1 MKQILLVLAVF
12 SALLSCAVEEVVFQA
27 DFNRKDAVSKWSK
40 NPDMTW
46 QSDGGINNSGCLKF
60 HSTDP
65 NGNHLTYIP
74 LDINKLRGRGVVVEG
89 WMKADQVKESSRS
102 YLGPKLMLSV
112 THDGTTSYPDQTKKY
127 GTYNWEK
134 FSRYWHVPAT
144 ATKAYLNLGL

>member
-112 THDGTTSYPDQTKKY
+112 THDGTDFLS
-127 GTYNWEK
+127 
-134 FSRYWHVPAT
+134 
-144 ATKAYLNLGL
+144 